1 MRIPCSVSIRSI
13 FGLVTSGLV
22 VAGIVSMAGDA
33 QAWSVEVRTP
43 PFQWQAS
50 RKAEIRPLAAASKPW
65 RICALYPHL
74 KDSYWLS
81 INYGMVAQARA
92 LGVELKVLD
101 AGGYH
106 RVDEQLAQIDA
117 CRAWKADALL
127 LGAVSFAGRTDELKA
142 HVAGLPVFGLVN
154 DVPIDTLVGR
164 VATSW
169 YAMGHRAG
177 EFIAARHPA
186 GSKGVKIAWFPGA
199 SRWSDRPSVELGF
212 FDALKS
218 ASVRELVIKEGS
230 DNDRRI
236 LRALLE
242 DALKEHHDI
251 DYVVGGAILA
261 ETALVEVGQIEAAR
275 RPKVISYYFTH
286 GVYRGLLR
294 GKIQMAVTDQMVL
307 LGQLSLD
314 QVSRFLDGKPFETD
328 IAPSLQ
334 TLTSDTSHTLETR
347 NSLSPARFSP
357 VFEVRPARP

>member
-13 FGLVTSGLV
+13 FGLAISGLV
-22 VAGIVSMAGDA
+22 FAGIVSMASDA
-33 QAWSVEVRTP
+33 RAWKVEVRTP

-50 RKAEIRPLAAASKPW
+50 HKTRILPLTAASRPW

-106 RVDEQLAQIDA
+106 RADEQLAQIDE
-117 CRAWKADALL
+117 CRAWKAEALL
-127 LGAVSFAGRTDELKA
+127 LGAVSFAGRIDDLKA
-142 HVAGLPVFGLVN
+142 HLAGLPVFGLVN

-169 YAMGHRAG
+169 YAMGHRTG

-186 GSKGVKIAWFPGA
+186 GSRGVKIAWFPGA
-199 SRWSDRPSVELGF
+199 SRWSDRPSVEMGL

-218 ASVRELVIKEGS
+218 ASVRELVIKES
-230 DNDRRI
+230 PDNDRRI
-236 LRALLE
+236 LRVLLE
-242 DALKEHHDI
+242 DALKDHHDI

-261 ETALVEVGQIEAAR
+261 EVALVEIGRMEAAR

-294 GKIQMAVTDQMVL
+294 GKVEMAVTDQMVL
-307 LGQLSLD
+307 LGRLSID
-314 QVSRFLDGKPFETD
+314 QASRYLDGKPFNTD

-334 TLTSDTSHTLETR
+334 SLTSDASHTLKTR
-347 NSLSPARFSP
+347 DSLSPARFSP
-357 VFEVRPARP
+357 VFEAGPQRP